1 MSGYLAQFF
10 LFFLNKKELWK
21 TLVSEMA
28 IFCISDLVR
37 NLKNLLIELK
47 CRKADL
53 SRQSMFASVLAD
65 RIIPVKILII
75 KPVVVVEVGGEG
87 TGFQRSG
94 ICIIGINYKLGTE
107 KWQSLQNRICRC
119 LV

>member
-10 LFFLNKKELWK
+10 LFFFYKKELWK

-47 CRKADL
+47 SVVRQTL
-53 SRQSMFASVLAD
+53 SDKVCL
-65 RIIPVKILII
+65 PVFELI
-75 KPVVVVEVGGEG
+75 EL
-87 TGFQRSG
+87 
-94 ICIIGINYKLGTE
+94 YL
-107 KWQSLQNRICRC
+107 
-119 LV
+119 